1 MSTTCESNEVD
12 MPVNEDVALGVFTA
26 NMIVTVLDDARAIGI
41 SSATIVDRGPWLR
54 QGGLSEVRAGG

>member
-1 MSTTCESNEVD
+1 

-41 SSATIVDRGPWLR
+41 GSATIVDHGPWLR
-54 QGGLSEVRAGG
+54 QGGLSEVRVGG